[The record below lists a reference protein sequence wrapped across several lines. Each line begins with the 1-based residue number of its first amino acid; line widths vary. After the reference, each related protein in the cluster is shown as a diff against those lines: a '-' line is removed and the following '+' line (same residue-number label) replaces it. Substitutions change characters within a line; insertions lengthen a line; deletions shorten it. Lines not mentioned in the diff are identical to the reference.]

1 MVLNEI
7 AWAFKDKLYSNLK
20 EFNKDVQQYQ
30 IDILGDEDLWKP
42 NEIVISSPQIQV
54 CYEAWL
60 KSPKD
65 LHKNESLTVPIGDV
79 FSDDV
84 AEDEYQEAEVIAKF
98 DADNGE
104 NFTADEFLFKVHNTL
119 VNKELGD
126 HIFFEGIEEDDQ
138 DFEIPTFY
146 IICGS

>member
-30 IDILGDEDLWKP
+30 VDILGDEDVWKP
-42 NEIVISSPQIQV
+42 DEIVANCPQIQV

-65 LHKNESLTVPIGDV
+65 LLKNESLTAPVSEEVD
-79 FSDDV
+79 
-84 AEDEYQEAEVIAKF
+84 EDEYVEAEVIAKF
-98 DADNGE
+98 DADNGQ
-104 NFTADEFLFKVHNTL
+104 NFSAAEFLMKVHNTL
-119 VNKELGD
+119 SNKELGD
-126 HIFFEGIEEDDQ
+126 HIFFEGIEEDDE
-138 DFEIPTFY
+138 DFKIPTFY